1 MDIFDLLKSRKE
13 ENIKIYKNLFSEI
26 KKQLK
31 DNDNKIIIANFI
43 AFIFYLISL
52 IGCEKGEENLC
63 VTDFIV
69 EFILEG
75 VIVMLNGLL
84 ISIEIFLMFFKKIK
98 WYHLIYIFLFYALI
112 DQYNYEYTLKQHG
125 GYNKLFLIFFT
136 LLFLIIE
143 LMIYLLYKLYIK
155 NIK

>member
-1 MDIFDLLKSRKE
+1 MKFVEESGNENNNNNNNNIITNTNASINNNKTDIFDLLKSRKE

-84 ISIEIFLMFFKKIK
+84 ISIIIFLMF
-98 WYHLIYIFLFYALI
+98 L
-112 DQYNYEYTLKQHG
+112 
-125 GYNKLFLIFFT
+125 
-136 LLFLIIE
+136 
-143 LMIYLLYKLYIK
+143 
-155 NIK
+155 